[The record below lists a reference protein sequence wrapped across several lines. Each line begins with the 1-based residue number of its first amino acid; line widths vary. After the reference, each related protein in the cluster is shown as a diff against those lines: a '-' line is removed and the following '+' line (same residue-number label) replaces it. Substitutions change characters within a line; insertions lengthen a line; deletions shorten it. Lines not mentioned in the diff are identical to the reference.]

1 MYRGKWWLQEYWITS
16 IMKNMKYLLLLP
28 ILVFFFESVKFYEI
42 SDKERYNQN
51 YRILVKAESDSVDIS
66 SGCTPSN
73 GLPTTVETIVLVK
86 KGVYSSVSLQIA
98 WLTCQAKHWYMVKTK
113 SHNENI
119 KSFQGTTCSSFR
131 MMVNNNYNSTEPSD
145 CIRNDQ
151 ENEHFITKT

>member
-1 MYRGKWWLQEYWITS
+1 
-16 IMKNMKYLLLLP
+16 MKNMKYLLLLP

-98 WLTCQAKHWYMVKTK
+98 
-113 SHNENI
+113 
-119 KSFQGTTCSSFR
+119 
-131 MMVNNNYNSTEPSD
+131 
-145 CIRNDQ
+145 
-151 ENEHFITKT
+151 